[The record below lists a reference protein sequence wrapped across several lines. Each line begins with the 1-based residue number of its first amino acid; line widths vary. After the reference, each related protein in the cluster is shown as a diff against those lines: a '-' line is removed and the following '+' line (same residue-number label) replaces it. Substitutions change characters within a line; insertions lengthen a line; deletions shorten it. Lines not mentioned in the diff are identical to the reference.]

1 MASLVSRGTTT
12 LRARSTLPDAWITWR
27 REGVRGHSQI
37 FGHSVEKHE
46 V

>member
-12 LRARSTLPDAWITWR
+12 LRARSTLTDAWITWR
-27 REGVRGHSQI
+27 WGGAQGHSQI
-37 FGHSVEKHE
+37 FGPSVEKHE